1 MKFDRLIAV
10 GLFGLACCLVEPM
23 AAAAGDIGALAYSRK
38 TGALGYS
45 YNYDDED
52 DARQRAMAEC
62 RKYSSD
68 CKIARIFTNTCVMVA
83 RDGTRLG
90 WSWDGSADARRARAI
105 KECRGDGGRNCK
117 VVTTF
122 CTGSGDK
129 EEEEAD

>member
-1 MKFDRLIAV
+1 MKSARLIAA
-10 GLFGLACCLVEPM
+10 GLLGLACCLVEPL
-23 AAAAGDIGALAYSRK
+23 AAAAGDIGALAYSRR

-52 DARQRAMAEC
+52 DARQRAMSEC
-62 RKYSSD
+62 RKYSND
-68 CKIARIFTNTCVMVA
+68 CKIARIFTNACVMVA
-83 RDGTRLG
+83 RDGTKLG
-90 WSWDGSADARRARAI
+90 WAWDGSTEARRARAI

-122 CTGSGDK
+122 CTGSA